1 MPSKK
6 EAEKKETDIASRG
19 GTRAIDVIRQSYM
32 GERRCIAVPEWK
44 DPQTGEPLSLWFSP
58 ITPSAMEKV
67 DDRNPKTN
75 LDRSLLLLVQMAQDE
90 GGKPLFQFGDVRH
103 IKDNTEFT
111 VLQRVFDFMFSSLL
125 EKMDAEELIKSD
137 PTSGGASPSPSD

>member
-1 MPSKK
+1 MAPKK
-6 EAEKKETDIASRG
+6 PDTKETDTASRG
-19 GTRAIDVIRQSYM
+19 GTRAIDVIRHSYM
-32 GERRCIAVPEWK
+32 GERRCITVLEWK
-44 DPQTGEPLSLWFSP
+44 DPQTGEPLDLWFSP

-90 GGKPLFQFGDVRH
+90 GGKPLFEFGDVRH

-125 EKMDAEELIKSD
+125 EKVDAQQRIESD